1 MIKLCGNLSE
11 HALQSS
17 TGACAVARHDTTKQI
32 APQRCAHFACLDAG
46 DLTQADGLKRL
57 AVFSNSA
64 PDQVPLSEM
73 MLLAANTTTSQ
84 IKLRA
89 GMTPR
94 TFDISFNQ
102 FSGPFPE
109 WLVEEL
115 AQCKEDVTIILDVSP
130 HATQPLYVRGLC

>member
-1 MIKLCGNLSE
+1 MDALVKALVEGDHYNLFRVCSNS
-11 HALQSS
+11 AW
-17 TGACAVARHDTTKQI
+17 C
-32 APQRCAHFACLDAG
+32 DAG

-57 AVFSNSA
+57 AVLSNSA

-130 HATQPLYVRGLC
+130 HAILPIYTRSVCRLSI